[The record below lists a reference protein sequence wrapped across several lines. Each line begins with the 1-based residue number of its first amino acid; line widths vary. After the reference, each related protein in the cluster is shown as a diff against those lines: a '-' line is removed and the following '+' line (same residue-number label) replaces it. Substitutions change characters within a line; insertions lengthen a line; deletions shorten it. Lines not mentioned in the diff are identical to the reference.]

1 MMRQVASLRAG
12 LIAISLA
19 AAIAPPASADERA
32 QLNACKALVDRAA
45 QSQPTNAEPTNAKPT
60 NAKPDEA
67 ELQRC
72 RQIIREWTLRDARMS
87 VDENGKPL
95 R

>member
-1 MMRQVASLRAG
+1 MTKQVSSLRAG
-12 LIAISLA
+12 LS
-19 AAIAPPASADERA
+19 AIALATAIASPARADERA
-32 QLNACKALVDRAA
+32 GLNACKALIDRAA
-45 QSQPTNAEPTNAKPT
+45 HSQTNAR
-60 NAKPDEA
+60 PDDA